1 VLPQGEGASF
11 LAGDPAAVDEV
22 TGWIRRAAAPYRRR
36 LAFEWED
43 LLQETLARLT
53 ADLRAGRYRG
63 EGPLRAY
70 VWRAVNHACLD
81 RLRRHRRWQMTPAD
95 ELELAASNPSP
106 QTLTVERD
114 TSRRVL
120 ALLATLP
127 APCRELWAMIL
138 DGQSYREMSA
148 RLGVA
153 EGTLRV
159 RVLRCRKQAVT
170 RWREVTSAHAARRKD
185 EGEEV
190 VEGEEIAEAPHE

>member
-1 VLPQGEGASF
+1 VLPKGEAASF
-11 LAGDPAAVDEV
+11 LAGDSAAVDEV

-43 LLQETLARLT
+43 VLQETLVRLT

-70 VWRAVNHACLD
+70 VWRAANHACLD
-81 RLRRHRRWQMTPAD
+81 RLRRHRRWRMTPAD
-95 ELELAASNPSP
+95 ELEPAATNPSP
-106 QTLTVERD
+106 EELTVGRD

-127 APCRELWAMIL
+127 AHCRELWAMIL
-138 DGQSYREMSA
+138 DGQSYRAMSE

-159 RVLRCRKQAVT
+159 RVLRCREQAVT
-170 RWREVTSAHAARRKD
+170 RWREVTSAGVARRSD
-185 EGEEV
+185 EGK
-190 VEGEEIAEAPHE
+190 EIVEAPER